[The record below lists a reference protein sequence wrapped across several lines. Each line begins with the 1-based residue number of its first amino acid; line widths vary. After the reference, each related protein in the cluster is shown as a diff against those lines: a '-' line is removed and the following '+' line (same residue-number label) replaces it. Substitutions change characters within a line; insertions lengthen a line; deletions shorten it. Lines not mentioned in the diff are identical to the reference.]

1 MEALIV
7 LWIAC
12 AIIGAVI
19 DGLRGAVLGGLLGI
33 IGILVALLLSSQDK
47 KHKEVLAAL
56 KK

>member
-19 DGLRGAVLGGLLGI
+19 DGFRGAVLGGLLGI
-33 IGILVALLLSSQDK
+33 IGILVAAILSGQDK

-56 KK
+56 TK